1 MDPSPRTPDRW
12 RWVRRAAPWLIAG
25 ASVAAILIRY
35 PVDRIVGEMQRGNTL
50 AMVPIALAALAT
62 VWLTATLSDFVVL
75 PPVVG
80 AMRFIDL
87 MKAKAG
93 VSVLNA
99 VGSAVNY
106 GGYALWIQRRFR
118 CRPAAAGGIV
128 LFITL
133 GDLCAVSLLAGAAM
147 LIGGDDLPVEARSR
161 LVVIAPIVFTV
172 TVVLL
177 LARPRR
183 SQRPVLTPWRNI
195 TLAQRLIGLAARC
208 GNITILMVSTWAA
221 SHAFGL
227 DLPLTAVVTFLP
239 ILMVIGALPINVAGL
254 GPVQAAWI
262 ALFAPYAS
270 PPHILAFQF
279 LWHLMMLGA
288 LLLRGAPF
296 LRAVV
301 ADVAGS
307 TQRHKPS
314 DAPKLP

>member
-1 MDPSPRTPDRW
+1 MRGMGVSTGPMESSPRTPDRW
-12 RWVRRAAPWLIAG
+12 RAMRRAAPWLIAG
-25 ASVAAILIRY
+25 LSVAAILVRY
-35 PVDRIVGEMQRGNTL
+35 PLDRIVGEMQRGNTL
-50 AMVPIALAALAT
+50 AMLPIALAALAT
-62 VWLTATLSDFVVL
+62 IWVTATLSDFVVL

-80 AMRFIDL
+80 PMRFVDL
-87 MKAKAG
+87 MKVKAG

-99 VGSAVNY
+99 VGMAINY

-118 CRPAAAGGIV
+118 CRPAAAAGVV

-133 GDLCAVSLLAGAAM
+133 GDLCAVALLASATM
-147 LIGGDDLPVEARSR
+147 LVGGDAIPAEARSR
-161 LVVIAPIVFTV
+161 LVIAAPILFAV
-172 TVVLL
+172 TLTLL

-195 TLAQRLIGLAARC
+195 RRAQRLIGLGARC
-208 GNITILMVSTWAA
+208 GSISILVVATWIA

-227 DLPLTAVVTFLP
+227 DLPLTAVITFLP
-239 ILMVIGALPINVAGL
+239 ILLVIGALPINVAGL

-262 ALFAPYAS
+262 ALFATYAS
-270 PPHILAFQF
+270 APRILAFQF

-301 ADVAGS
+301 ADVTGPP
-307 TQRHKPS
+307 R
-314 DAPKLP
+314 